1 MNIIDFENMPID
13 IIKPNNYFYNHDELR
28 FINYKW
34 YYMFSLGKIVRLD
47 IIRNINIEEY
57 YLLNV

>member
-13 IIKPNNYFYNHDELR
+13 IIKPNNYFYNHIELK

-34 YYMFSLGKIVRLD
+34 PYMFSLLGKISNLETILQSHRK
-47 IIRNINIEEY
+47 Y
-57 YLLNV
+57 YLINV